1 MEKTSFWFKRTIESL
16 KHANKSLKIT
26 SNNRREPRLPRTTNL
41 QKRVNI
47 IISLSY
53 RYDTGLPSSSSLTP
67 FSQIS
72 HPAVAYRLRSAKNF
86 EEEDDELP
94 PRKRVALAKRTG
106 HGALNKPKVEGMSS
120 MHSFQQNERFRNLE
134 LPKLVEEEKKRATD
148 DDDVDLTID
157 RTVDVQKVK
166 LVARNPFRSL
176 HHSGKIHIRDCKT
189 DPSTLVNIICIIAV
203 TLFEK
208 CYICLFT
215 LIHPVRREINR

>member
-16 KHANKSLKIT
+16 KHANKSLKFT
-26 SNNRREPRLPRTTNL
+26 SNNRKEPRLLRTTNL

-53 RYDTGLPSSSSLTP
+53 RYDTGLTSSSLTP
-67 FSQIS
+67 FAQIS
-72 HPAVAYRLRSAKNF
+72 HPAVAYRLRSAKNS
-86 EEEDDELP
+86 EEEDDDLP

-106 HGALNKPKVEGMSS
+106 HGALNKPKVDGMSL

-134 LPKLVEEEKKRATD
+134 LPKLVEEEKTRATD

-166 LVARNPFRSL
+166 LVARNRFRSL

-215 LIHPVRREINR
+215 RIHSVRREINQ